1 MVFASAIVCF
11 LPENA
16 SNLNHRNFDNW
27 HDIRVIPGCSGP
39 YTADPMEPSRWLT
52 PEEQVAWRAFVRG
65 SSLLLERLDAELSEA
80 HGLTL
85 ADYEIL
91 VWLSEAPRGGLRM
104 SELADRALVSRSR
117 LTYRVDRLVAQG
129 LVERRPCPSDRRG
142 SLAVLTPTGRR
153 RLERAAP
160 THVEGVVAYLVDQCS
175 SRELA
180 VIGKA
185 FASVARALEAQ
196 PGEAENS
203 DEEA

>member
-1 MVFASAIVCF
+1 M
-11 LPENA
+11 
-16 SNLNHRNFDNW
+16 
-27 HDIRVIPGCSGP
+27 
-39 YTADPMEPSRWLT
+39 DPVRWLT
-52 PEEQVAWRAFVRG
+52 ADEQQAWRAFVRG
-65 SSLLLERLDAELSEA
+65 SALLLERLDAELVES

-117 LTYRVDRLVAQG
+117 LTYRLDRLVADG
-129 LVERRPCPSDRRG
+129 LVERRPCASDRRG

-160 THVEGVVAYLVDQCS
+160 THVDGVIAHLIDRCS

-180 VIGKA
+180 AVAKA
-185 FASVARALEAQ
+185 FTAVAEALDA
-196 PGEAENS
+196 GEAEP
-203 DEEA
+203 DAIDDAG

>member
-1 MVFASAIVCF
+1 
-11 LPENA
+11 
-16 SNLNHRNFDNW
+16 
-27 HDIRVIPGCSGP
+27 
-39 YTADPMEPSRWLT
+39 MEPVRWLST
-52 PEEQVAWRAFVRG
+52 EEQQAWRAFVRG
-65 SSLLLERLDAELSEA
+65 SALLLERLEAELMEA

-117 LTYRVDRLVAQG
+117 LTYRLDRLVAEG

-160 THVEGVVAYLVDQCS
+160 THVDGVVAYLIDHCS
-175 SRELA
+175 SRDLA
-180 VIGKA
+180 AIGRV
-185 FASVARALEAQ
+185 FSLVAEALDAPDPEADD
-196 PGEAENS
+196 GDDA
-203 DEEA
+203 A

>member
-1 MVFASAIVCF
+1 
-11 LPENA
+11 
-16 SNLNHRNFDNW
+16 
-27 HDIRVIPGCSGP
+27 
-39 YTADPMEPSRWLT
+39 MEPARWLT
-52 PEEQVAWRAFVRG
+52 AEEQQAWRAFVRG

-117 LTYRVDRLVAQG
+117 LTYRVDRLVAEG

-160 THVEGVVAYLVDQCS
+160 THVEGVVSYLIDQCS
-175 SRELA
+175 NRDLA
-180 VIGKA
+180 AIGRA
-185 FASVARALEAQ
+185 FTAVAAAIEAQ
-196 PGEAENS
+196 SGGTDTT
-203 DEEA
+203 DEDA